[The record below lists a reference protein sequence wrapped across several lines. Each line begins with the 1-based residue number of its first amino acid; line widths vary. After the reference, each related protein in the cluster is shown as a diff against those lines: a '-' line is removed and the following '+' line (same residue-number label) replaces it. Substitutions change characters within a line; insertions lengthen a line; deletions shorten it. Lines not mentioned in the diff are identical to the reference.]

1 MENFENNEELRE
13 EIQDQ
18 VIQPD
23 EITMRQETEAS
34 RIEVPEQPLPEAE
47 EPAGAEAEIGA
58 QETAEPE
65 AEEPTQQSERI
76 TFEIHQEPQ
85 PEPRVTSRPTQP
97 TQPPRQKKYNG
108 LFWILAI
115 LLAVSLLVQTVS
127 LVGGIGSTQIQGASI
142 NDKGELVL
150 TYSNGETQNLGT
162 VVGKDGNDGVDGTT
176 TVVSDGESKGVAI
189 TNGLRSSV
197 SIYCT
202 FTQENRWG
210 GFGGHSNGSET
221 EYYSAGSGVIYQ
233 LDQAAGDAIIVTN
246 YHVVFDSDSSSDNGI
261 ADTITVYLYGSEITG
276 MEMEATYIGGSMY
289 YDLAVL
295 QIRDSDILRNSDAS
309 AVTVASSDDVQVG
322 STAIAIGNAEGSG
335 ISTTFGVVS
344 VASEYITM
352 TAADG
357 LTSVNYRVMRVD
369 TAVNSGNS
377 GGGLF
382 DEYGNLIGIVNAKT
396 VDDGVENIGYA
407 LPSSVVVAVVDN
419 ILDYCLDTECENV
432 MRPILGVTVQTIE
445 SKAEYDSETGM
456 LSIVETV
463 QVQSVEKDQLGKV
476 FEVGDLLVSATLNG
490 STKML
495 TRQYHLID
503 LMVTARPGD
512 TVDFIVLRNNEEVKI
527 SVTIDG
533 TCLTAY

>member
-1 MENFENNEELRE
+1 METYENNEELRE

-18 VIQPD
+18 PIQPE
-23 EITMRQETEAS
+23 EITMQ
-34 RIEVPEQPLPEAE
+34 Q
-47 EPAGAEAEIGA
+47 EPAESKKVEPA
-58 QETAEPE
+58 QEP
-65 AEEPTQQSERI
+65 ERI

-85 PEPRVTSRPTQP
+85 PEPRITSRPTQP
-97 TQPPRQKKYNG
+97 TQQPRQKKHNG

-176 TVVSDGESKGVAI
+176 TVISDGESKGVAI

-210 GFGGHSNGSET
+210 GFGGHSSGET

-476 FEVGDLLVSATLNG
+476 FEVGDILVSATLNG

-512 TVDFIVLRNNEEVKI
+512 TVDFVVMRNNEEVKI

>member
-1 MENFENNEELRE
+1 METFENNEEMRE
-13 EIQDQ
+13 ESQYQAVQPEEIFNNQNEEETQQDAA
-18 VIQPD
+18 
-23 EITMRQETEAS
+23 QEYSAA
-34 RIEVPEQPLPEAE
+34 Q
-47 EPAGAEAEIGA
+47 EPAEPQDEMPSP
-58 QETAEPE
+58 EPE
-65 AEEPTQQSERI
+65 RM

-85 PEPRVTSRPTQP
+85 PEPRITSRPTQP
-97 TQPPRQKKYNG
+97 TQPARQKKHNG
-108 LFWILAI
+108 LFWVLAI

-127 LVGGIGSTQIQGASI
+127 LVGGLGSAQIEGASI
-142 NDKGELVL
+142 NDNGELVL

-176 TVVSDGESKGVAI
+176 TVISDSEVKGVAI
-189 TNGLRSSV
+189 SNSLRSSV
-197 SIYCT
+197 SIYST

-210 GFGGHSNGSET
+210 GFGGHSNSSET

-246 YHVVFDSDSSSDNGI
+246 YHVVFDSDSSSENGI

-295 QIRDSDILRNSDAS
+295 RIQDSDILRNSDAT
-309 AVTVASSDDVQVG
+309 AVTIANSDDVQVG

-432 MRPILGVTVQTIE
+432 MRPILGVTVQMIE

-476 FEVGDLLVSATLNG
+476 FEVGDILVSATLNG
-490 STKML
+490 NTKML

-512 TVDFIVLRNNEEVKI
+512 TVEFVVLRNNEEVQL